1 MGLSYRI
8 VPRKREIN
16 MTKETLNLIKELF
29 EMIKNQKEYSDILN
43 QQIVNINAQLET
55 LRKKK

>member
-1 MGLSYRI
+1 
-8 VPRKREIN
+8 

-29 EMIKNQKEYSDILN
+29 EMIKNHKEYSDILN

>member
-1 MGLSYRI
+1 MS
-8 VPRKREIN
+8 
-16 MTKETLNLIKELF
+16 KETLDLIKELF

-43 QQIVNINAQLET
+43 KQIVNINAQLET

>member
-1 MGLSYRI
+1 
-8 VPRKREIN
+8 

-43 QQIVNINAQLET
+43 KQIVNINAQLET
-55 LRKKK
+55 LRKRGKNDTR

>member
-1 MGLSYRI
+1 
-8 VPRKREIN
+8 
-16 MTKETLNLIKELF
+16 
-29 EMIKNQKEYSDILN
+29 MIKNQKEYSDILN

>member
-1 MGLSYRI
+1 
-8 VPRKREIN
+8 
-16 MTKETLNLIKELF
+16 MTKETLDLIKELF

>member
-1 MGLSYRI
+1 
-8 VPRKREIN
+8 
-16 MTKETLNLIKELF
+16 MTKETLNLIKDLF

-43 QQIVNINAQLET
+43 KQIVNINAQLET

>member
-1 MGLSYRI
+1 
-8 VPRKREIN
+8 

-43 QQIVNINAQLET
+43 KQIVNINAQLET

>member
-1 MGLSYRI
+1 
-8 VPRKREIN
+8 

-29 EMIKNQKEYSDILN
+29 EMIKNQKECSDILN

>member
-1 MGLSYRI
+1 
-8 VPRKREIN
+8 

-43 QQIVNINAQLET
+43 RQIVNINAQLET

>member
-1 MGLSYRI
+1 MS
-8 VPRKREIN
+8 
-16 MTKETLNLIKELF
+16 KETLELIKELF

>member
-1 MGLSYRI
+1 
-8 VPRKREIN
+8 
-16 MTKETLNLIKELF
+16 MTKETLNLIKDLF

>member
-1 MGLSYRI
+1 
-8 VPRKREIN
+8 
-16 MTKETLNLIKELF
+16 MTKEVLDLIKELF
-29 EMIKNQKEYSDILN
+29 EMIKTQKEYSDILN

>member
-1 MGLSYRI
+1 
-8 VPRKREIN
+8 
-16 MTKETLNLIKELF
+16 MTKETLDLIKELF

-55 LRKKK
+55 LRKK

>member
-1 MGLSYRI
+1 
-8 VPRKREIN
+8 
-16 MTKETLNLIKELF
+16 MTKETLDLIKELF

-43 QQIVNINAQLET
+43 KQIVNINAQLET

>member
-1 MGLSYRI
+1 
-8 VPRKREIN
+8 

-43 QQIVNINAQLET
+43 QQIVYINAQLET

>member
-1 MGLSYRI
+1 
-8 VPRKREIN
+8 

-29 EMIKNQKEYSDILN
+29 KMIKNQKEYSDILN

>member
-1 MGLSYRI
+1 
-8 VPRKREIN
+8 

>member
-1 MGLSYRI
+1 
-8 VPRKREIN
+8 
-16 MTKETLNLIKELF
+16 
-29 EMIKNQKEYSDILN
+29 MIKNQKEYADILN

>member
-1 MGLSYRI
+1 
-8 VPRKREIN
+8 
-16 MTKETLNLIKELF
+16 MTKETLDLIKEIF

-43 QQIVNINAQLET
+43 KQIVNINAQLKT